1 MITKMNML
9 KYIYTLTLT
18 VSLFLSNA
26 FAQKTVNDI
35 NLSYNISIES
45 VNDKPSLSK
54 SLDGAVLT
62 VLIKGTESR
71 ADMVSSLGTESNI
84 YDSKTGKGYIL
95 KEYSGQKLMIT
106 LTRENWAQKNQ
117 YFQNMKFSI
126 DNAEQQIGGFKCKKA
141 TATLENGKTFVVYY
155 TADIT
160 TANKDY
166 NNAFKNLPGIPV
178 QYELESGKLKFKYTL
193 TAIGY
198 ENITDSKFDIP
209 KSGFRVMTYEENQQL
224 KKG

>member
-1 MITKMNML
+1 MKIVKPFFL
-9 KYIYTLTLT
+9 LLIS
-18 VSLFLSNA
+18 VSFLLSDS
-26 FAQKTVNDI
+26 FAQKTISEATLN
-35 NLSYNISIES
+35 YNISIES

-54 SLDGAVLT
+54 SLDGATLSIF
-62 VLIKGTESR
+62 IKGNESR
-71 ADMVSSLGTESNI
+71 ADMVNSLGTESNLF
-84 YDSKTGKGYIL
+84 DSKTGKGTIL

-126 DNAEQQIGGFKCKKA
+126 DDAEQMIAGFKCKKA
-141 TATLENGKTFVVYY
+141 TATLEGGKTFIVYY
-155 TADIT
+155 TADMVA
-160 TANKDY
+160 ANKEY

-178 QYELESGKLKFKYTL
+178 QYEQESGKLKFKYTL
-193 TAIGY
+193 TGISND
-198 ENITDSKFDIP
+198 NIPESKFNIP